1 MTAAN
6 TGFGLSRIGQIA
18 ITTKDLD
25 RAVEFYRDV
34 LGLKFLFKA
43 PPGMAFFDCGNL
55 RLLIG
60 LPDRPELDHPSSILY
75 FATEDI
81 GAAHA
86 ALAERGVEF
95 VAEPH
100 IVYKTEQMELWL
112 ADFRDM
118 DGNLHALMSEVA
130 TR

>member
-1 MTAAN
+1 MTAQ
-6 TGFGLSRIGQIA
+6 GSEFGLSTIGQIA
-18 ITTKDLD
+18 LTTNDLD

-55 RLLIG
+55 RLMIG

-75 FATEDI
+75 FRTPDI
-81 GAAHA
+81 HAAHA
-86 ALAERGVEF
+86 ELVKRGVEF
-95 VAEPH
+95 LAEPH
-100 IVYKTEQMELWL
+100 LVYKTGGMELWL

-118 DGNLHALMSEVA
+118 DGNLHALMSEVSGS
-130 TR
+130 